1 MIGKVIGFII
11 VLIVI
16 ILINLYDF
24 DRLLNGGTSDY
35 IQRYS
40 GMLITLCLLFFFVII
55 FDIKQIESIIILYVS
70 YIAVY
75 TLLYFKIIK
84 IKKEREENMCRR
96 RKNRK

>member
-35 IQRYS
+35 I
-40 GMLITLCLLFFFVII
+40 
-55 FDIKQIESIIILYVS
+55 
-70 YIAVY
+70 
-75 TLLYFKIIK
+75 
-84 IKKEREENMCRR
+84 
-96 RKNRK
+96 